1 MASTVMTRTVS
12 SFVLRAA
19 GLAIAVGVLFC
30 LSLGPVL
37 PAFAQ
42 GPAPTCSPK
51 IADLWSPGW
60 VLIDEAH
67 EYCPQ
72 SGITPSTEHIIRFAK
87 KGRSLGLGLVTTT
100 QQPSALSSRLSSQI
114 NMLICHA
121 LAFEDDIKAAQAR
134 LLNLELDKITIKNK
148 TYETTVTK
156 KILRSLSVGQTLIS
170 STDVNRT
177 FIVAMRP
184 RLAAH
189 GGGHPVHEDDDQ
201 NNNE

>member
-1 MASTVMTRTVS
+1 M
-12 SFVLRAA
+12 
-19 GLAIAVGVLFC
+19 
-30 LSLGPVL
+30 
-37 PAFAQ
+37 
-42 GPAPTCSPK
+42 
-51 IADLWSPGW
+51 
-60 VLIDEAH
+60 
-67 EYCPQ
+67 
-72 SGITPSTEHIIRFAK
+72 
-87 KGRSLGLGLVTTT
+87 
-100 QQPSALSSRLSSQI
+100 
-114 NMLICHA
+114 
-121 LAFEDDIKAAQAR
+121 
-134 LLNLELDKITIKNK
+134 ELDKITIKNK